1 MWRVNKRQRDGN
13 IFLEEIDNYLFSEAI
28 KVVNDKIT
36 LTRDMQKLFIT
47 ENLNCFSDITT
58 NIADLKKLD
67 EITVILIDSAT
78 KEEKEIMIEIEGG
91 I

>member
-1 MWRVNKRQRDGN
+1 MYRVSKTQRDGN

-28 KVVNDKIT
+28 EVVNDKIT

-47 ENLNCFSDITT
+47 ENFTRFSDITT
-58 NIADLKKLD
+58 NIKDLLKLD
-67 EITVILIDSAT
+67 ERTIILVDNTT
-78 KEEKEIMIEIEGG
+78 KEEKEVMIEIEGG

>member
-1 MWRVNKRQRDGN
+1 MYRVSKTQRDGN

-28 KVVNDKIT
+28 EVVNDKIT
-36 LTRDMQKLFIT
+36 LTRDMQMLFIT
-47 ENLNCFSDITT
+47 ANFTRFSDITAS
-58 NIADLKKLD
+58 IKDLLKLED
-67 EITVILIDSAT
+67 RTVILIDSTT